1 MITVKNLNKSF
12 GSQQVLHQI
21 NMQFIPSTI
30 TGIVGENGAGKTT
43 LFHCIA
49 GLANYEGSI
58 ESNFN
63 PLKNYIGYLPTEPFY
78 FNKMTGKE
86 YLQLVCN
93 AKDKFTIDFEAKNI
107 FELPLDKYATT
118 YSTGMKKKLALLGVL
133 LQENEIYILDE
144 PYNGV
149 DIQSNI
155 LITAIIKELQQKG
168 KTIII
173 SSHIFGT
180 LAETCQSIY
189 VMQQGQVQQQVAQKD
204 FKQLEESL
212 KEVFVGN
219 KLEQLGLK

>member
-58 ESNFN
+58 EGNFN